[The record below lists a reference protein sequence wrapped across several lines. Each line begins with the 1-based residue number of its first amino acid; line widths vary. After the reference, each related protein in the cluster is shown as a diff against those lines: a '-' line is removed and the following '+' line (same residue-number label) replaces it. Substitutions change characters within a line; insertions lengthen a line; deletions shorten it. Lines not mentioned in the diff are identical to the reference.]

1 MDEPG
6 CSVCVERE
14 PSPSQRCFAPG
25 KAESWLL
32 DPKLGLKSGSD
43 SFNPGFSKLSVP
55 SAGAVCS
62 AGVSSL
68 SQVLHPKTGLAPQGR
83 QERSLALSLA

>member
-1 MDEPG
+1 MDEPE

-14 PSPSQRCFAPG
+14 PSPSQRCSVPG

-32 DPKLGLKSGSD
+32 DPELGLKSGSN

-55 SAGAVCS
+55 SAGTVCCEG
-62 AGVSSL
+62 ACSL
-68 SQVLHPKTGLAPQGR
+68 SQVLHPKTGLAPWGR